1 MSNNLIINGIE
12 IKPGQNIV
20 VNFNIARL
28 PSNTLIDLPVY
39 IYRAKRD
46 GPRLLISAGMHGDE
60 LNGTEI
66 IRRLTVENRI
76 KPIKGT
82 VIVIPI
88 INIYGFLTNS
98 RYLPDGKDLNRS
110 FPGRKQGSL
119 AARIAHTI
127 MNEILP
133 VVDFGV
139 DFHTGGA
146 NRNYPQIRCVTN
158 DGKNLELAKAFN
170 PPIIVNSSLR
180 NSSFRKTAYNKGKSI
195 LVFEGGESLNFDDL
209 SIREGMKGIIR
220 LMNYLGMTK
229 KSVKKSK
236 DTIISETTWI
246 RSPKSGLFRSYI
258 NYGDKVIPH
267 QDLGSVTDP
276 FGEEERKIKAK
287 IEGVVIGLRSN
298 PTVNRGDA
306 LFNIGTV

>member
-1 MSNNLIINGIE
+1 MSNNLIVNGIE

-28 PSNTLIDLPVY
+28 PSNTLIDLPLY
-39 IYRAKRD
+39 IYRAKRN
-46 GPRLLISAGMHGDE
+46 GPKLLISAGMHGDE

-82 VIVIPI
+82 VLVIPI

-119 AARIAHTI
+119 AARIAHTV

-133 VVDFGV
+133 IVDLGV

-146 NRNYPQIRCVTN
+146 NKNYPQIRCTIN

-180 NSSFRKTAYNKGKSI
+180 DGSFRKSANNKGKSI

-209 SIREGMKGIIR
+209 SIREGIKGIIR

-229 KSVKKSK
+229 KSIKKSK
-236 DTIISETTWI
+236 DTVISKTTWI
-246 RSPKSGLFRSYI
+246 RSPRSGLFRSYI

-298 PTVNRGDA
+298 PIVNRGDA
-306 LFNIGTV
+306 LFNIGMI